1 MIKISKRL
9 KSVYMKSI
17 CVAGMFLIS
26 LNIFSQTAIPAYSL
40 KVSFN
45 KTTNLIF
52 DCSIIKVDM
61 GSRDIIG
68 QIVQLADTIL
78 QVKAAKKDFPETN
91 MTVITADGKL
101 HCFNVNYSSEP
112 EEMNISFPKD
122 SVNDSRPDLTNPYWL
137 NTQARQ
143 IEEQKLFLHIATRAE
158 EMKLSLKSIYIKGGI
173 LWFNFLLR
181 NQSLID
187 YHPDYIHFYIKDK
200 RRPKRTAVQ
209 ESTITPVYMLP
220 IGAIG
225 GGGKKNW
232 TVAFNQF
239 TLPNDKRLVCEISE
253 QSGGRLL
260 VLPIGHRALLKARI
274 PSR

>member
-9 KSVYMKSI
+9 KSVCMKSI

-112 EEMNISFPKD
+112 EEMNISFAKD
-122 SVNDSRPDLTNPYWL
+122 SVNDNRPDLTNPYWL
-137 NTQARQ
+137 NIRARQ
-143 IEEQKLFLHIATRAE
+143 IEEQKLFLHIATRTE
-158 EMKLSLKSIYIKGGI
+158 EMKLSLKSIYIKDGI
-173 LWFNFLLR
+173 LWFNFLFR

-200 RRPKRTAVQ
+200 RRAKRTAAQ
-209 ESTITPVYMLP
+209 ESTITP
-220 IGAIG
+220 
-225 GGGKKNW
+225 
-232 TVAFNQF
+232 
-239 TLPNDKRLVCEISE
+239 S
-253 QSGGRLL
+253 QSK
-260 VLPIGHRALLKARI
+260 ITA
-274 PSR
+274 